1 MIHIFMIV
9 RIQKQKKS
17 QEDIIMEMIEI
28 KNEYDVNNIS

>member
-1 MIHIFMIV
+1 MIV

>member
-1 MIHIFMIV
+1 MIA